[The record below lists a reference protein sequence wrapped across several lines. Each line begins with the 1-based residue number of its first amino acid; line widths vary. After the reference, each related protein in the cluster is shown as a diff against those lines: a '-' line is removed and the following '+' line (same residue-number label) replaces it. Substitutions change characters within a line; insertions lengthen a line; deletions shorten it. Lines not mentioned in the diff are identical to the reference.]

1 MNAVELRSLTK
12 LYGGRA
18 AVDAV
23 SLEIAQ
29 GEFFSLLGVNGAGKS
44 TTIKMLSGVLRPDGG
59 DALIMGASILTELQ
73 KVKSVINVSPQET
86 AVAPNLSVREN
97 LELISGIY
105 GSGRQAAKT
114 AAEEIMGQF
123 GLE

>member
-73 KVKSVINVSPQET
+73 KVKSVINVSPGNGGGAQ
-86 AVAPNLSVREN
+86 SQR
-97 LELISGIY
+97 SRK
-105 GSGRQAAKT
+105 S
-114 AAEEIMGQF
+114 
-123 GLE
+123 